1 MGGEGAAK
9 RRKNG
14 KEEENVI
21 LSQPDETIL
30 FRQLRQKNKA
40 GDFDETEEIS
50 ASSAQENLNFIS
62 EIKNNFD

>member
-1 MGGEGAAK
+1 VSEGAAM
-9 RRKNG
+9 RRRNG

-21 LSQPDETIL
+21 LSQPDEAIV

-50 ASSAQENLNFIS
+50 AASAQENQNFMT
-62 EIKNNFD
+62 EIKSNFD